1 MTPRNTISKLKVFLL
16 PIVLLALPATILAGC
31 GQSATAPAAPEPDY
45 AGAITD
51 TTLKGL
57 SDDNLE
63 EYTRYGNAEFK
74 AAVTQEVLDE
84 TSLQVKSQLGTY
96 KSKEYLSTETQD
108 SLTIVH
114 YKTKFSKGEIGVRM
128 VFDADHL
135 VAGQWFEQ
143 PGS

>member
-1 MTPRNTISKLKVFLL
+1 MGRLNIFFIS
-16 PIVLLALPATILAGC
+16 IVLLSLGVLALAGC
-31 GQSATAPAAPEPDY
+31 GQSATAPATPEPDY
-45 AGAITD
+45 AGAITE

-63 EYTRYGNAEFK
+63 EYIRYGNADFK
-74 AAVTQEVLDE
+74 AAVTQQMLDE
-84 TSLQVKSQLGTY
+84 ASFQVKSQLGTY

-114 YKTKFSKGEIGVRM
+114 YKVKFSQAETGVRM

-135 VAGQWFEQ
+135 VAGQWFET